1 MRYFLTLLAALALTA
16 CDQNTDTLKVG
27 GKNFSESD
35 HSRDRVDRPGPLC
48 ALPARVNGHAII
60 DNRYGAVLLVA
71 AAAIFT
77 ADVSV
82 LRFVSADVPFAQI
95 IFFRS
100 LCQLIIV
107 AAWIA
112 ATHPGRFSSA
122 RWPKLVLRGV
132 TSLVCWWLYYASFQ
146 MLDLA
151 LASVLTFTTSLFVVA
166 LAPFVFGERIGL
178 SRGLSAVL
186 GFAGV
191 VIASEISGVRVEPG
205 VLYGLG
211 SAFAAALLIFQNRA
225 LARSEHT
232 ATIMFWIGLVA
243 SIGTFPMAVSGLS
256 GIAYADAMLLI
267 MAGTLA
273 TLGMLLTV
281 EAYRFGEVSALAS
294 FPYLR
299 ILFALVV
306 GYVVFAEVASWRE
319 IAGAVIVVSCGLF
332 ASSKERPLG
341 TTPRPQEKET
351 HHG

>member
-1 MRYFLTLLAALALTA
+1 MKA
-16 CDQNTDTLKVG
+16 
-27 GKNFSESD
+27 
-35 HSRDRVDRPGPLC
+35 
-48 ALPARVNGHAII
+48 HAII
-60 DNRYGAVLLVA
+60 DNRYGAILLVA
-71 AAAIFT
+71 AAAVFT

-82 LRFVSADVPFAQI
+82 LRFVSPEVPFAQI

-100 LCQLIIV
+100 LCQLVIV
-107 AAWIA
+107 AIWIA
-112 ATHPGRFSSA
+112 ATRPGRFFSP
-122 RWPKLVLRGV
+122 RWPKLVLRGI
-132 TSLVCWWLYYASFQ
+132 TSLACWWLYYASFQ

-166 LAPFVFGERIGL
+166 LAPFVFSEKIGL

-186 GFAGV
+186 GFVGV
-191 VIASEISGVRVEPG
+191 VIASEVSGVHVEPA

-243 SIGTFPMAVSGLS
+243 SIGTAPMAVSGLS
-256 GIAYADAMLLI
+256 AIAFHDALLLI
-267 MAGTLA
+267 TAGTLA

-299 ILFALVV
+299 ILFALGV
-306 GYVVFAEVASWRE
+306 GYFVFAEVVSWRE
-319 IAGAVIVVSCGLF
+319 ILGALIVVVCGVF
-332 ASSKERPLG
+332 ASSKEKSAL
-341 TTPRPQEKET
+341 Q
-351 HHG
+351 